1 MDYLWSPWRSA
12 YIDSFKDKNPDSKE
26 GCFICD
32 GIHSENEDAERLIL
46 QRRKY
51 CIILMN
57 KFPYTT
63 GHLLI
68 APLRHIGNFTELND
82 EELLDIMQSIRDSIK
97 IIDEALSPQGYN
109 IGVNL
114 GQVAGAGLPDHLHF
128 HLVPRWNGDKNFMFV
143 IGDTNMLS
151 FSNEN
156 IYNKL
161 KEYYDKIGL

>member
-12 YIDSFKDKNPDSKE
+12 YIDSFKEKNSDSVE
-26 GCFICD
+26 TCFICD
-32 GIHSENEDAERLIL
+32 GIHSENEDGERLIL
-46 QRRKY
+46 QRRKH

-68 APLRHIGNFTELND
+68 APMRHTGNFTELTD
-82 EELLDIMQSIRDSIK
+82 EELLDIMQAVRDSIQ
-97 IIDEALSPQGYN
+97 IIDKALSPQGYN
-109 IGVNL
+109 VGVNL
-114 GQVAGAGLPDHLHF
+114 GKVAGAGLPDHLHF

-151 FSNEN
+151 FSNEDV
-156 IYNKL
+156 YKKL
-161 KEYYDKIGL
+161 KEYYNKIG